1 MVPAAM
7 NSTEPI
13 TATNGEQSAQAQIL
27 SPMTSRNLSWIRT
40 SPLVT
45 AVCSTTIMG
54 AALAVPLATM
64 SAPDELRGVVLSMSL
79 GVFSTVMA
87 VAAGAAL
94 TSQRRPG

>member
-1 MVPAAM
+1 MVPAAT
-7 NSTEPI
+7 NSTESNTATGGDHGVQAQVLNPI
-13 TATNGEQSAQAQIL
+13 T
-27 SPMTSRNLSWIRT
+27 SRDYSWIRT
-40 SPLVT
+40 SPLIT

-94 TSQRRPG
+94 ATQRRNS